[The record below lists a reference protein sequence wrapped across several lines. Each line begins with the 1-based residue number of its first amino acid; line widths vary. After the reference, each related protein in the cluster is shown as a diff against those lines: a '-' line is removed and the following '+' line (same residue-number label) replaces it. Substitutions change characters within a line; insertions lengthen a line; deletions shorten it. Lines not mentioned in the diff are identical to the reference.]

1 MIFFSFTED
10 ELHTLNL
17 TLNDQTS
24 PSSLTSTGG
33 FSAFHSMTSSWRD
46 RHRRN
51 FVKFRLTDIPCCK
64 RMDSSLHK
72 SKKPF
77 LPPDFRHSNEILKLI
92 KVKKQTSPSFDFDVV
107 FFSLRHQ
114 DKQRK
119 LFHINDYDN
128 PTRLKECYVRLC
140 RNLSSYNAEIYVV
153 KELHGKRSKRKVCF
167 FFWSFDRSIDVLLFS
182 SSREIDF
189 CVFVRI
195 KFVFWI

>member
-1 MIFFSFTED
+1 MSCVSPVISFLIED

-17 TLNDQTS
+17 TLNDPTSS
-24 PSSLTSTGG
+24 PSSTVISSGIVPAVNT
-33 FSAFHSMTSSWRD
+33 FTSSWRD

-51 FVKFRLTDIPCCK
+51 AVKFRLTDIPCCK
-64 RMDSSLHK
+64 RVDSTIHK

-92 KVKKQTSPSFDFDVV
+92 KVSATNASVTTRTTV
-107 FFSLRHQ
+107 FVSVIK

-140 RNLSSYNAEIYVV
+140 RNLPSYNAEVYMV
-153 KELHGKRSKRKVCF
+153 KEIHGKRSKRKVCPPT
-167 FFWSFDRSIDVLLFS
+167 LLPLS
-182 SSREIDF
+182 Q
-189 CVFVRI
+189 
-195 KFVFWI
+195 

>member
-1 MIFFSFTED
+1 MTVLSLDD

-17 TLNDQTS
+17 TLNDQNS
-24 PSSLTSTGG
+24 PSSLPNTSG
-33 FSAFHSMTSSWRD
+33 FHSMTSSWRD

-51 FVKFRLTDIPCCK
+51 IIKFRLTDIPCCK
-64 RMDSSLHK
+64 RVDSSIHK

-92 KVKKQTSPSFDFDVV
+92 K
-107 FFSLRHQ
+107 

-140 RNLSSYNAEIYVV
+140 RNLPSYNAEIYVV
-153 KELHGKRSKRKVCF
+153 KELHGKRSKRKVC
-167 FFWSFDRSIDVLLFS
+167 
-182 SSREIDF
+182 
-189 CVFVRI
+189 
-195 KFVFWI
+195 